1 MQMNKSE
8 RSYFTLQASPEEIR
22 IELTRKAF
30 HLLIALAPTLLFF
43 SRAWTLALLI
53 AGTGFYALV
62 ESLRLRGV
70 RTPLIS
76 SITEKAARKRDDGYF
91 VKGPV
96 TLGLGAILAIL
107 LFSLEAASIAIYIL
121 AFGDGFSSLV
131 GKTVGHVKLPF
142 TKGKSLEGSI
152 TCFVASFLSAYLVS
166 WRPAPSLAIAIF
178 STVIEALP
186 TKDWDN
192 IILPLSAGLV
202 ASLFGI

>member
-1 MQMNKSE
+1 MNKSE
-8 RSYFTLQASPEEIR
+8 GSYFTLQASPEEIR
-22 IELTRKAF
+22 IEFTRKAF
-30 HLLIALAPTLLFF
+30 HLLIALTPTLLFF
-43 SRAWTLALLI
+43 SRPWTLALLI

-76 SITEKAARKRDDGYF
+76 LITEKAARKRDDGHF

-96 TLGLGAILAIL
+96 TLGLGAILSIL
-107 LFSLEAASIAIYIL
+107 LFSPEAASVAIYIL

-131 GKTVGHVKLPF
+131 GKTIGHIKLPF

-152 TCFVASFLSAYLVS
+152 TCFVASFLSSYLVS
-166 WRPAPSLAIAIF
+166 WLPAPSLVIAIF

-192 IILPLSAGLV
+192 IILPLSAGFV

>member
-1 MQMNKSE
+1 MNKSE
-8 RSYFTLQASPEEIR
+8 RSYFTLQASPKEIR
-22 IELTRKAF
+22 IEFTRKAF
-30 HLLIALAPTLLFF
+30 HLLIALTPTLLFF
-43 SRAWTLALLI
+43 SRPWTLALLI

-76 SITEKAARKRDDGYF
+76 LITEKAARKRDDGHF

-96 TLGLGAILAIL
+96 TLGFGAILSIL
-107 LFSLEAASIAIYIL
+107 LFSPEAASVAIYIL

-131 GKTVGHVKLPF
+131 GKTIGHIKLPF

-152 TCFVASFLSAYLVS
+152 TCFVASFLSSYLVS
-166 WRPAPSLAIAIF
+166 WLPAPSLVIAIF

-192 IILPLSAGLV
+192 IILPLSAGFV

>member
-1 MQMNKSE
+1 MNKSE
-8 RSYFTLQASPEEIR
+8 RSYFTLQASPKEIR
-22 IELTRKAF
+22 IEFTRKAF
-30 HLLIALAPTLLFF
+30 HLLIALTPTLLFF
-43 SRAWTLALLI
+43 SRPWTLALLI

-76 SITEKAARKRDDGYF
+76 LITEKAARKRDDGHF

-96 TLGLGAILAIL
+96 TLGLGAILSIL
-107 LFSLEAASIAIYIL
+107 LFSPEAASVAIYIL

-131 GKTVGHVKLPF
+131 GKTIGHIKLPF

-152 TCFVASFLSAYLVS
+152 TCFVASFLSSYLVS
-166 WRPAPSLAIAIF
+166 WLPAPSLVIAIF

-192 IILPLSAGLV
+192 IILPLSAGFV